1 MNRQKT
7 ITLRKGDPTAQVR
20 MEACSPAII
29 IQYFDQLKSKKQ
41 TSRAQKRSNTTK
53 EPNAPRQVRL
63 DRVEVSGSDSTLKP
77 YESKRAQQ
85 SEVCTGDHSG
95 GDAIIDVNMCYICFG
110 MYEDDVQEGRGTEWR
125 ECVCGR
131 WVHE

>member
-1 MNRQKT
+1 MSTETQ
-7 ITLRKGDPTAQVR
+7 QH
-20 MEACSPAII
+20 
-29 IQYFDQLKSKKQ
+29 Y
-41 TSRAQKRSNTTK
+41 TK
-53 EPNAPRQVRL
+53 EPNAPKRVRL
-63 DRVEVSGSDSTLKP
+63 NRVEVSGGDSTLRP

-95 GDAIIDVNMCYICFG
+95 GDAIDVNMCYICFG

-131 WVHE
+131 WVHKNCIVDVVVESCGKERLCPVCVI